1 MGRLIDADRLKAHY
15 AWWEDEGEEDRT
27 KRLFDEIVD
36 QQPTVAQV
44 TNCRDCRYW
53 GTRTQRCALLGT
65 DKLPE
70 GYCDEAV
77 KRRRE

>member
-1 MGRLIDADRLKAHY
+1 MGRLIDAIKLKSHYSWWGEDDDR
-15 AWWEDEGEEDRT
+15 
-27 KRLFDEIVD
+27 KRLFDEIID
-36 QQPTVAQV
+36 QQPTVAEV
-44 TNCRDCRYW
+44 TLCKDCRYF
-53 GTRTQRCALLGT
+53 GLKSQRCGLFAT